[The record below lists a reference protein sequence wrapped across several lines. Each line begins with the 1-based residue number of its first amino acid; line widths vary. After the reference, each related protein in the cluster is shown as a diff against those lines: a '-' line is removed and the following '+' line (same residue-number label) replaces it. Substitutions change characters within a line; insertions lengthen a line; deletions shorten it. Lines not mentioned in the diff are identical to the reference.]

1 MISLFKADTTDFSGN
16 GMMALDRHCTRCQ
29 INEILNGDYTLDM
42 ELTTFAGMEKV
53 LSDMVVRVP
62 APVRATPYIEVG
74 GKNDELERK
83 IYRIK
88 VTTSNERN
96 FTYIYTKPR
105 FDYQYAIKRLHNG
118 TEYEYVEKVSDYF
131 HRAIAA
137 DGTSGY
143 ILNGDGEYVRSE
155 GGYDTPS
162 TVVPARQ
169 TRDQLFRIRKITP
182 TLDGIVI
189 YAKHI
194 SYDLQE
200 NYLKSLSL
208 KNVTPAVAV
217 TKIMETAEFD
227 NPFTIYTNME
237 GTLTADLSRT
247 DPLSALLDGDNGL
260 VGVLGGQVLR
270 DNFDI
275 FWLKNIGKNRGASIA
290 YRKNMTGMDIT
301 TDESDVVTRVI
312 PVGYDKDGN
321 PIYLSPIY
329 VDSPLAGAYS
339 RPRGVVELDCRN
351 VKIGE
356 DYADKEAVR
365 EELKKQAA
373 AYFDGVVDAPS
384 VQGAVEWV
392 EMSKT
397 NQGAGTPQILVYL
410 GDIVTIRHEGYKLDL
425 LSPVVAYCYDVL
437 RDMYV
442 STDLGEVKTNIKN
455 IKWAAKNLKDGTI
468 SARKIAAGSIS
479 GEVIAQGSIGTG
491 HISAKA
497 ITGDLIAAGTILGD
511 NIAAGTIDAGKIAA
525 DAITT
530 DKLHAGAVTT
540 DKLAAGSVTSESGVI
555 GSINADKITAG
566 KLSTDRLIVGGE
578 EFSIVRA
585 LNQLKNAQSNNDST
599 IDGGVLTDGTIA
611 ASKVT
616 DDFGAGL
623 EISSNAAILL
633 LSGKLDGTNSHM
645 ELTEN
650 AINMVGGEINIA
662 TDDMQIS
669 GMQDG
674 NEIMSLAP
682 DGLSADRVV
691 VRRAFFAPNA
701 VLIQPSSVIEWKG
714 SIQSSLDNCQKYLT
728 QDATLVVPAG
738 TYQEDVRI
746 SGFSG
751 SSLTVKFSP
760 GVYLNGTVSILCC
773 TSVTLTADTAGD
785 ACIYPGYAAE
795 STVTIRDCARV
806 VLKNLQISG
815 YRERTGADNG
825 SAAACAST
833 GSFLY
838 AEGCSFE
845 YGKNGLSISQGQGYV
860 NGCIGGTS
868 GTNAATNANLEYGV
882 YASCEG
888 RVSLSGNFPRGGK
901 AGYGVY
907 RSVIDTYDLGSA
919 TSGGMTMP
927 GDEYITR
934 TFTPSKH
941 CTYAYGVQRYRDDQ
955 TALISQGRYGSYSS
969 ASLGW
974 RIGCLWYAEAV
985 SALAGKTIRSAT
997 LTLRRASGGW
1007 SNDLPVYLGTVSLL
1021 ESDYATTL
1029 KPEFTQ
1035 SGGQPDFPAGSLGK
1049 ESEGVF
1055 DVTGLMSALVSGG
1068 AIAVNEPRSS
1078 YSGTWSPA
1086 YTNFY
1091 GKGSAYEPVLTVE
1104 YK

>member
-1 MISLFKADTTDFSGN
+1 MISLFKADDTDFSGN
-16 GMMALDRHCTRCQ
+16 GFMQLDRWCTRCQ
-29 INEILNGDYTLDM
+29 INETKNGDYSLDM
-42 ELTTFAGMEKV
+42 ELTTFPGMGMV
-53 LSDMVVRVP
+53 LSDMVVRAP
-62 APVRATPYIEVG
+62 APVRETPYIEIKG
-74 GKNDELERK
+74 EEAEARK

-96 FTYIYTKPR
+96 FTYIYNKPR
-105 FDYQYAIKRLHNG
+105 FDYQYAIKRLYNG
-118 TEYEYVEKVSDYF
+118 KEYEYVEKVDNYF
-131 HRAIAA
+131 HRAIAP

-143 ILNGDGEYVRSE
+143 ILNGDGEFVRNE

-169 TRDQLFRIRKITP
+169 TRDQLFRIRRIAP

-189 YAKHI
+189 EARHI
-194 SYDLQE
+194 SYDLSE
-200 NYLKSLSL
+200 NYIQSLSL
-208 KNVTPAVAV
+208 KNVTPQAALAA
-217 TKIMETAEFD
+217 ISASAAFEH
-227 NPFTIYTNME
+227 PFNLYTNME
-237 GTLTADLSRT
+237 GTVTADLSRT
-247 DPLSALLDGDNGL
+247 DPLTALLDEDGGL
-260 VGVLGGQVLR
+260 VAKLGGEVLR

-275 FWLKNIGKNRGASIA
+275 YWLKAIGKNRGASIA
-290 YRKNMTGMDIT
+290 YRKNMLGMEIE
-301 TDESDVVTRVI
+301 TDESEVVTRVI
-312 PVGYDKDGN
+312 PVGYDKDSN

-329 VDSPLAGAYS
+329 VDSPLAGAYG
-339 RPRGVVELDCRN
+339 RPRGVLELDCRS

-356 DYADKEAVR
+356 DYKDADAVRKQLKAEADK
-365 EELKKQAA
+365 
-373 AYFDGVVDAPS
+373 YFDGVNDAPR
-384 VQGAVEWV
+384 VKGTVEWV

-397 NQGAGTPQILVYL
+397 DQGAGTPQSLVYL
-410 GDIVTIRHEGYKLDL
+410 GDIVTIRHEDYGFDL
-425 LSPVVAYCYDVL
+425 LSPIVAYCYDVL
-437 RDMYV
+437 TDMYL
-442 STDLGEVKTNIKN
+442 STDLGEVKTNLKN
-455 IKWAAKNLKDGTI
+455 IKWSAKNLLDGAI
-468 SARKIAAGSIS
+468 SARKLAIQSITGDVIASGAVGTGNIAAG
-479 GEVIAQGSIGTG
+479 
-491 HISAKA
+491 A
-497 ITGDLIAAGTILGD
+497 IVGDLIAAGTILGD

-525 DAITT
+525 GAINTE
-530 DKLHAGAVTT
+530 KLAAGSVTT
-540 DKLAAGSVTSESGVI
+540 EKLAAGSVTSESGVI
-555 GSINADKITAG
+555 GDLSADNITAG
-566 KLSTDRLIVGGE
+566 KLTTDRLIVGGE

-585 LNQLKNAQSNNDST
+585 LNQLYDALSQNDDS
-599 IDGGVLTDGTIA
+599 IDGGVLTDGTISA
-611 ASKVT
+611 RKVT
-616 DDFGAGL
+616 EDFGTGL
-623 EISSNAAILL
+623 ELSSNTAILL
-633 LSGKLDGTNSHM
+633 LAGKLDGTHSHM

-701 VLIQPSSVIEWKG
+701 VLIQTSAVIEWKG

-728 QDATLVVPAG
+728 QDATLVIPAG

-751 SSLTVKFSP
+751 AALTVQFSP

-773 TSVTLTADTAGD
+773 TSVTLTADAAGD

-795 STVTIRDCARV
+795 STVSIRDCARV

-815 YRERTGADNG
+815 YRERTGADDG

-860 NGCIGGTS
+860 NDCIGGTR
-868 GTNAATNANLEYGV
+868 GTSPATNANLEYGV

-888 RVSLSGNFPRGGK
+888 RVSLSGNYPRGGK

-985 SALAGKTIRSAT
+985 SVLAGKTIRSAT

-1007 SNDLPVYLGTVSLL
+1007 SNELPVYLGTVSLL
-1021 ESDYATTL
+1021 ESDFDTTL